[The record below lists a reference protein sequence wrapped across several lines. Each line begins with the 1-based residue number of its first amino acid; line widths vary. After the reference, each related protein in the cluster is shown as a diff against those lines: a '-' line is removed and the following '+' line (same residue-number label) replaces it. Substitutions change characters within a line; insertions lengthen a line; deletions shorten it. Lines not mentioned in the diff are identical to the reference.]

1 MFCMTQLL
9 SSFLKLNLAPAKRNP
24 HRSHT
29 QHPFQCLSQ
38 ARNHSLITNQT
49 GCNPNDVR
57 QVQSCT

>member
-9 SSFLKLNLAPAKRNP
+9 SSLLKLNLALAKRNP

-38 ARNHSLITNQT
+38 ARNHSLICQ
-49 GCNPNDVR
+49 PNR
-57 QVQSCT
+57 LQSK